1 MTAADGPV
9 LRDIHL
15 PPPPAWWPPAP
26 GWWLLAGICIS
37 LLIFASVYLRK
48 RLRARRVR
56 AAVLREL
63 DRCIESARADP
74 SALAA
79 ALSQFLRR
87 MALREMPAAAAY
99 EGERWLE
106 YLDGRSP
113 DEEFRR
119 GVGRV
124 LIEAPFRP
132 TMEYDSIALIAL
144 VRRWTR
150 NALQTGVAHA

>member
-1 MTAADGPV
+1 MNAADGPV
-9 LRDIHL
+9 LHDIHL

-26 GWWLLAGICIS
+26 GWWLLAGICIC
-37 LLIFASVYLRK
+37 LIIFASVHWR
-48 RLRARRVR
+48 RRWRARRVR

-74 SALAA
+74 PALAA
-79 ALSQFLRR
+79 NLSQFLRR
-87 MALREMPAAAAY
+87 MALREAPAAVAY

-106 YLDGRSP
+106 FLDTRSP
-113 DEEFRR
+113 ADEFRH

-124 LIEAPFRP
+124 LVEAPFRP
-132 TMEYDSIALIAL
+132 AMEYDSVALIAL

-150 NALQTGVAHA
+150 SALDSGAAHA